1 MNARRRTKGDETW
14 NRLLNWTDS
23 QKAAERLAGHILAA
37 EGFAS
42 IDPTHP
48 LGGPDGL
55 KDLTCSRDGI
65 RWVGAA
71 YFPNGKKSFN
81 EIRAKFENDAKGAI
95 RNDAQGFV
103 FVTNQYLTR
112 NKREK
117 LIESAPVENVE
128 IYHLE
133 RIARILDTPT
143 NYGTRLEFLDVEMT
157 KEEQVAFFGTVT
169 EEICELRN
177 QVNLLPELLSNAKP
191 LSNLAAKME
200 KVEKAINDVGKRLGA
215 IETADPVKLQEEIDS
230 LRRKLTDVQLFASQL
245 RSALEQKI
253 MQELLESS
261 WESWPGGGF
270 MGSGPREA
278 EARELLAEATNNAYQ
293 GVMDWQERFVY
304 YLLLKAG
311 GRVESYDFLEFAFKE
326 FVSTFPN
333 PKPAWETR
341 VLSALGE
348 LSLKGFIKAPPDF
361 TPGTE
366 IAIVQPFPYAWQVQS
381 RPKPPQSQPGTK
393 NLPN

>member
-157 KEEQVAFFGTVT
+157 KEEQVAFFGTVA

-200 KVEKAINDVGKRLGA
+200 KVEEAINDVGKRLGA
-215 IETADPVKLQEEIDS
+215 IGTADPVKLQEEIDS

-270 MGSGPREA
+270 MGGGPGEA
-278 EARELLAEATNNAYQ
+278 EARELLAEATNNTYQ
-293 GVMDWQERFVY
+293 VVMDWQERFVY
-304 YLLLKAG
+304 YLLLKSG
-311 GRVESYDFLEFAFKE
+311 GRVESHDFLEFAFKE
-326 FVSTFPN
+326 FASTFPN

-348 LSLKGFIKAPPDF
+348 LSLKGFIKAPPNF

-366 IAIVQPFPYAWQVQS
+366 IAIVQPFPHAWQEKR
-381 RPKPPQSQPGTK
+381 RP
-393 NLPN
+393 